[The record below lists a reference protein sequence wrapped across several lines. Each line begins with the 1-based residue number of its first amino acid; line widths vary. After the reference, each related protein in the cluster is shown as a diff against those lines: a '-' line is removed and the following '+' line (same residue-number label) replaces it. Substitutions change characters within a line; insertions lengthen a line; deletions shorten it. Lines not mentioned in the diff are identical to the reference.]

1 MSKFRFTVEFEID
14 QVWIADGFFLTAE
27 TALEMLGAELNF
39 ANVGEELDARMVKV
53 PNLERVAKAQGYSDA
68 AHMKSENPHID
79 YSAGKW
85 VQKIFDEPIA

>member
-14 QVWIADGFFLTAE
+14 EIWIADGFFLTADI
-27 TALEMLGAELNF
+27 AMEMLANELNF

-53 PNLERVAKAQGYSDA
+53 PSLERVARAQGYSSA
-68 AHMKSENPHID
+68 AAMRSDNPNTD

-85 VQKIFDEPIA
+85 VQKIFDPIF

>member
-14 QVWIADGFFLTAE
+14 QVWIADGFFLTADI
-27 TALEMLGAELNF
+27 ALEMLGRELDF

-53 PNLERVAKAQGYSDA
+53 PNLERVVRAQGYSSVA
-68 AHMKSENPHID
+68 LMKSENPHTD

-85 VQKIFDEPIA
+85 VQKIFDPID